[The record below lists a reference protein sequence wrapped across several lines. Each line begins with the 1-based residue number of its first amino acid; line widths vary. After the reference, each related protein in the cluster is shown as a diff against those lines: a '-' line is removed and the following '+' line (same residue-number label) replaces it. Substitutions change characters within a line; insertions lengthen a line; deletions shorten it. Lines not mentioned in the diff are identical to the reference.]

1 MFSLAQNTQNAV
13 HNIVRF
19 IEIDDFQGWLDLGGA
34 PLAGADQSYRTGL
47 DQSGRTGF

>member
-1 MFSLAQNTQNAV
+1 MFSLAQRLETLQNIQNAV

-34 PLAGADQSYRTGL
+34 STAGADQSDRN
-47 DQSGRTGF
+47 